1 MSYAH
6 QGPAH
11 VTVSA
16 RYFGSEPV
24 DTLNEAVTINLAGSG
39 TPGVARLEFGRPLIG
54 HERANY
60 VRVLLPNGLAIAGPI
75 VQGDRQP
82 DGSGWLTFQVEDT
95 DLGLQP

>member
-16 RYFGSEPV
+16 RYFGCDPV

-39 TPGVARLEFGRPLIG
+39 TPGVTRLEFTKSLIG
-54 HERANY
+54 PERANY
-60 VRVLLPNGLAIAGPI
+60 VRVLLPNGFALGGSI
-75 VQGDRQP
+75 VHGERAA
-82 DGSGWLTFQVEDT
+82 DGSGWLTFHVEEA
-95 DLGLQP
+95 DLGLA

>member
-16 RYFGSEPV
+16 RHFGSEPV
-24 DTLNEAVTINLAGSG
+24 DTLNEAVTINLASSG
-39 TPGVARLEFGRPLIG
+39 TPGVARLEFARPLLG
-54 HERANY
+54 PEQANY
-60 VRVLLPNGLAIAGPI
+60 VRVLLPNRLAVAGPI

-82 DGSGWLTFQVEDT
+82 DGSGWLTFHVEDT
-95 DLGLQP
+95 DLGLE

>member
-16 RYFGSEPV
+16 RYFGSDPV

-39 TPGVARLEFGRPLIG
+39 TPKVARLEFAKSLIG
-54 HERANY
+54 PERANY
-60 VRVLLPNGLAIAGPI
+60 VRVVLPNGLAMAGSI
-75 VQGDRQP
+75 IQGERGA
-82 DGSGWLTFQVEDT
+82 DGSGWLTFGVEEA
-95 DLGLQP
+95 DLGLA